1 MIAPVRKCIL
11 GIFAFMMV
19 VCQELGLHTLYIS
32 YNPGFI
38 LVRDIIILPHF
49 ICDVDNVLLA

>member
-19 VCQELGLHTLYIS
+19 VCQELGLHTLFIS

-38 LVRDIIILPHF
+38 LVRDIMILPYF
-49 ICDVDNVLLA
+49 ISDIDMLLA